1 MSHHGGV
8 GLLRRLVKRALGCL
22 RLITFIFFAVAML
35 VDTAWLIGRWSLA
48 LRIGSALI
56 VAGMVQGYTNRTF
69 KRSVINSSQIS
80 EFDQLADHLA
90 GQLQT
95 EVSQANF
102 VNLEQAEVFARAIVE
117 TTALHQRI
125 VEDYQP
131 NKRTLRRQVTIDIQI
146 PRRTLC
152 RAMGISGTDAAHGE
166 AASGGDV
173 TGAGGGRTAELVMLY
188 PIVVPPKS
196 VFYDDLRVRG
206 AGGETLATLSYRE
219 YLHVAGS
226 VVRLLLASACNA
238 PPEELPEEAMERER
252 RALWGIIRRIDG
264 RSSASG
270 VTDDSGHASA
280 IATAVEVAEAG
291 RELARSLL
299 NLNLKSIF
307 DDSAAHET
315 AARMATRRRAIRM
328 AAELVEVLS
337 THYAIVAVVPVPVTG
352 RFAIRY
358 ECMTI
363 PELNLTPDLDRDGST
378 SWLRRGTRALRTRL
392 HILLSTRPIDVKLS
406 LDNAWTCQ
414 SYHVMVH
421 CPSELYLAKQQLDVE
436 EGYLQRVA
444 RRAPAPPHI
453 RFRRRLGQSYAHL
466 YARFLPPPHGPK
478 RDNHGNIIGPAEKAP
493 KLLLHFQEVPP
504 GSVCRAALAA
514 IASTVLVWIIGYG
527 LSHNRGLVL
536 GTEAPV
542 LLLAFPGV
550 AASWLGFDGDAH
562 LFEGTL
568 TARLSLACTALVS
581 LIATG
586 LYLLHR
592 QVAGALPDAAQH
604 PASGAPFG
612 VLGITDW
619 PWAALTVF
627 GVFNASYMT
636 YRWGINS
643 WRFKHLADRPD
654 PAAIVAKVR
663 QERHEDRVPRHDE
676 HDFLVPTPG
685 LDPETQSG
693 FRAIELDGGSALLY
707 DRYRLVIA
715 EC

>member
-1 MSHHGGV
+1 MSHQGGD
-8 GLLRRLVKRALGCL
+8 GLLQRVVKRALGCL
-22 RLITFIFFAVAML
+22 RLVTFIFFAVATL

-48 LRIGSALI
+48 LRIGSAII
-56 VAGMVQGYTNRTF
+56 VAGMVQRYTNRTF
-69 KRSVINSSQIS
+69 KRSVRDSGQFS
-80 EFDQLADHLA
+80 EFKQLGDQRA

-102 VNLEQAEVFARAIVE
+102 INLEQAEVFARAIVE

-125 VEDYQP
+125 IEDYQP
-131 NKRTLRRQVTIDIQI
+131 NKRTLRRQVTIDVQI

-152 RAMGISGTDAAHGE
+152 RAMGATGSDGAPGE
-166 AASGGDV
+166 AASGGDY
-173 TGAGGGRTAELVMLY
+173 TGVAGKAAELVMLY

-206 AGGETLATLSYRE
+206 AGGESLATLSYRE
-219 YLHVAGS
+219 YLHVAAS
-226 VVRLLLASACNA
+226 VVRLLLAAACNA
-238 PPEELPEEAMERER
+238 PPEDLPEEALKCEHG
-252 RALWGIIRRIDG
+252 AVGGIIRRIDG
-264 RSSASG
+264 RPPASRA
-270 VTDDSGHASA
+270 TDDSGTASA
-280 IATAVEVAEAG
+280 SATAVEVAEAG

-307 DDSAAHET
+307 GDSAAGEPP
-315 AARMATRRRAIRM
+315 ARMATRRRAIRM

-337 THYAIVAVVPVPVTG
+337 THYAIVAVVPVPTTG
-352 RFAIRY
+352 RFTISY
-358 ECMTI
+358 EFTTI
-363 PELNLTPDLDRDGST
+363 PELNLTPDLGGYDST
-378 SWLRRGTRALRTRL
+378 SRLRRLTRALRTRL
-392 HILLSTRPIDVKLS
+392 YILLSTRPIDVKLS

-444 RRAPAPPHI
+444 RRAPSPPHV

-478 RDNHGNIIGPAEKAP
+478 RDKHGNIIGPAEKAP
-493 KLLLHFQEVPP
+493 KLVLHFQEVPP

-514 IASTVLVWIIGYG
+514 IASAALVWIIGYG
-527 LSHNRGLVL
+527 LSHNRDLVL

-592 QVAGALPDAAQH
+592 QVAGALPDVARHA
-604 PASGAPFG
+604 ASGTPLG

-619 PWAALTVF
+619 PWAALTAF

-663 QERHEDRVPRHDE
+663 QERHEHEGSREDE
-676 HDFLVPTPG
+676 HDSL
-685 LDPETQSG
+685 
-693 FRAIELDGGSALLY
+693 GSAPGPGPQAQS
-707 DRYRLVIA
+707 RSHTIA
-715 EC
+715 T